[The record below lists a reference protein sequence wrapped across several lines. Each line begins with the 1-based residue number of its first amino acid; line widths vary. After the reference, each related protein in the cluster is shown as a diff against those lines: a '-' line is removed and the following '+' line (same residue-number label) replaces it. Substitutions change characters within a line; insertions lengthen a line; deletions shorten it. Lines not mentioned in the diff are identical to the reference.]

1 MSKRIPKLLV
11 IDMQECVSALEEY
24 TSNMDYEFF
33 LSDRKTKDAVL
44 RNIQVLGEA
53 ANLLPDNL
61 KENYPEV
68 ECGKII
74 RSRHIVIHDYSVIDY
89 SIIWRIATVHRIPLK
104 ESLEK
109 IIKSFDA

>member
-1 MSKRIPKLLV
+1 
-11 IDMQECVSALEEY
+11 MQECVSALEEY
-24 TSNMDYEFF
+24 TSNIDYESF

-53 ANLLPDNL
+53 ANRLPDNL

-68 ECGKII
+68 EWEKII
-74 RSRHIVIHDYSVIDY
+74 RSRHIVIHDYSAIDY
-89 SIIWRIATVHRIPLK
+89 SIVWRIATVHRIPLK
-104 ESLEK
+104 ESLKK